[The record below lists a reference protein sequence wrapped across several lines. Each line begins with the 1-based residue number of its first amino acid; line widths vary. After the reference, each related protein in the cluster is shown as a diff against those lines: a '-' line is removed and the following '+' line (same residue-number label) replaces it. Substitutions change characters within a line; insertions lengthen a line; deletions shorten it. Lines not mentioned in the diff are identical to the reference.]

1 MSKRSVTLPELG
13 VLVIVTMAE
22 VVVDVVPDIVT
33 IADEEEW
40 EGGGGGGGQE
50 LLEKSRVG
58 GGWLVLFEPP
68 PPFCSCRSPTKW
80 SLGTPCQKENFMI
93 KLLNSWTFANSQ
105 LFLLKR
111 I

>member
-1 MSKRSVTLPELG
+1 M
-13 VLVIVTMAE
+13 LVIVTMAE

-58 GGWLVLFEPP
+58 GGWLDVLFEPP

>member
-50 LLEKSRVG
+50 LLEKSKVG
-58 GGWLVLFEPP
+58 GWGWF
-68 PPFCSCRSPTKW
+68 
-80 SLGTPCQKENFMI
+80 
-93 KLLNSWTFANSQ
+93 
-105 LFLLKR
+105 
-111 I
+111 